1 MKEERGRS
9 RVGEQRGRRKEEGRE
24 KKNVRPSL
32 QNVGGGVVTVKGR
45 EKIAQG
51 SERMLWRLSSG
62 ERGRPGATC
71 MSGCDL
77 HCSQVC
83 ECPPIL

>member
-1 MKEERGRS
+1 MKGERGRS

-45 EKIAQG
+45 GENCTG
-51 SERMLWRLSSG
+51 EREDVMEVELWRKG
-62 ERGRPGATC
+62 ETW
-71 MSGCDL
+71 CDV
-77 HCSQVC
+77 H
-83 ECPPIL
+83 EWM